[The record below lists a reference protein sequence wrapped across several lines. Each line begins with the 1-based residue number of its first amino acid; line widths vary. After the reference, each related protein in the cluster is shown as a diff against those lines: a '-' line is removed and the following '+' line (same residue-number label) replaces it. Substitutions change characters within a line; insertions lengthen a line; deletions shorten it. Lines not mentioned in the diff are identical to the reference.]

1 MRIKKT
7 QKNFLIRTILLA
19 ILLVL
24 ASVSIFYLGSV
35 VRTNAPYR
43 RLTEDEI
50 NKISMATLNTNFGE
64 ITIQLNSEN
73 MRTKENF
80 VNLAYRKYYDGLRV
94 HRIVPDFGIQTGD
107 PFTRSTNTIS
117 EWGDGGPGYTLSPE
131 IDSSDIISRGV
142 VIMAADGLETH
153 GSQFIIITKDSH
165 WLNGYNTILGTV
177 TSGMDVVD
185 SISHTPS
192 GVTGIPSGDVL
203 VVSVKLK

>member
-7 QKNFLIRTILLA
+7 RKNFLIRTILLA
-19 ILLVL
+19 VLLIL
-24 ASVSIFYLGSV
+24 ASVSIFYLGNV
-35 VRTNAPYR
+35 VRKNAPYR
-43 RLTEDEI
+43 SLTDDEI
-50 NKISMATLNTNFGE
+50 NKISVATLHTNFGE

-73 MRTKENF
+73 MRTKANF

-107 PFTRSTNTIS
+107 PLTISTNTIS
-117 EWGDGGPGYTLSPE
+117 EWGSGGPGYTLSPE

-142 VIMAADGLETH
+142 VVMAADGTQTH
-153 GSQFIIITKDSH
+153 GSQFIIFTKDSH

-177 TSGMDVVD
+177 ISGMDVVD

-203 VVSVKLK
+203 VISVKLK